1 MKHINKIFEFESLDF
16 IIRNRI
22 ANFGGIGDESRQQ
35 KKLSEIE
42 TRQELINSYNNM
54 LIRDQVWKDFY
65 HKIDRY
71 DLKGKDPNFL
81 DEIIEFAKKRIAEI
95 EKEDEEN
102 LQLVKDLAIDYL
114 EDCESFNSIN
124 VDYLTKTTN
133 EILIK
138 IDFSKKCLYD
148 RRNIFNALRITEEEV
163 LEYWESIIQLF
174 KVLKSNG
181 FNSSIRYYQP
191 SGVEMLIIVT
201 KNEDI

>member
-16 IIRNRI
+16 IIRNR
-22 ANFGGIGDESRQQ
+22 DEARHQS
-35 KKLSEIE
+35 KLSEE
-42 TRQELINSYNNM
+42 VKTRQDLINSYNNM

-65 HKIDRY
+65 HNIDRY
-71 DLKGKDPNFL
+71 DLKGKNPNFL
-81 DEIIEFAKKRIAEI
+81 DKVIEFAKKRIVEI

-114 EDCESFNSIN
+114 EDCESFGSIN
-124 VDYLTKTTN
+124 TSYLNKLSN

-138 IDFSKKCLYD
+138 IEFSKKCIYD
-148 RRNIFNALRITEEEV
+148 RKSNFNSFRILEGEV

-191 SGVEMLIIVT
+191 NGVEMLIIVR

>member
-16 IIRNRI
+16 IIRNR
-22 ANFGGIGDESRQQ
+22 DEARRQS
-35 KKLSEIE
+35 KLSEE
-42 TRQELINSYNNM
+42 VKTRQDLINSYNNM

-65 HKIDRY
+65 HKIEGY
-71 DLKGKDPNFL
+71 DLKGKNPNFL
-81 DEIIEFAKKRIAEI
+81 DKVIEFAKKRIVEI

-114 EDCESFNSIN
+114 EDCESFGSIN
-124 VDYLTKTTN
+124 TSYLNKLSN

-138 IDFSKKCLYD
+138 IEFSKKCIYD
-148 RRNIFNALRITEEEV
+148 RKSNFNSFRILEGEV

-191 SGVEMLIIVT
+191 NGVEMLIIVR

>member
-1 MKHINKIFEFESLDF
+1 MKHINKIFEFESLDSV
-16 IIRNRI
+16 IRNR
-22 ANFGGIGDESRQQ
+22 DEARQQ
-35 KKLSEIE
+35 KKLSEEIE
-42 TRQELINSYNNM
+42 TRQDLINSYNNM

-71 DLKGKDPNFL
+71 DLKGKDPKFL

-114 EDCESFNSIN
+114 EDCESFGSIN
-124 VDYLTKTTN
+124 TSYLNKASN

-138 IDFSKKCLYD
+138 INFSKKCLYD
-148 RRNIFNALRITEEEV
+148 RKSNFNSFRILEEEV

-191 SGVEMLIIVT
+191 SGVEMWIIVT